1 MRNLLARREAARTS
15 TSEPVPEP
23 PPPASAD
30 FETAIA
36 ACGFGCFNVL
46 ILFIAWPVLLAVL
59 FSVMSMSFILPIA
72 GRDLDIVLSMKGV
85 LYALPFAGMIL
96 SAVPWAFIS
105 DTLGRRVVLI
115 SGGWLWLIC
124 VLCLALSQN
133 STQLMVFKFIDGLI
147 ICGPLAS
154 IYSYLSEFH
163 AKQHRSMVILYVS
176 ICGSMAA
183 LILPIMAIFFLPLS
197 IDFHIGS
204 LSFKT
209 WNVFLAISAVPSL
222 IYGLMLIFLPETPK
236 FLMSQGNYSAA
247 LKSLQFAYALNN
259 RKSRKPFP
267 ITKLMDDSPESFQLE
282 HSTLRQR
289 FHLNM
294 LKFVEGW
301 RQLKPLCSRLYLPTA
316 MKAFLINFL
325 ASVCIS
331 TMRAY
336 LPSICHVM
344 KILRNSDQADCSM
357 CNVFEYIIRIN
368 ATTEDDPAQCQGSY
382 EEYLL
387 VPVIGLVCSIIF
399 LPIIRNNKIAIHLL
413 SGILSWTMHIAD
425 DRLILF

>member
-368 ATTEDDPAQCQGSY
+368 ATTEDDPAVAMS
-382 EEYLL
+382 
-387 VPVIGLVCSIIF
+387 
-399 LPIIRNNKIAIHLL
+399 R
-413 SGILSWTMHIAD
+413 
-425 DRLILF
+425 